1 MDRQLVLPK
10 NENRFRLLGASL
22 LVWGSIAALIGW
34 GVMSAYPA
42 LWWCLTGATS
52 VDDLVQS
59 PLGFP
64 WLTLVDRFTV

>member
-42 LWWCLTGATS
+42 L
-52 VDDLVQS
+52 
-59 PLGFP
+59 
-64 WLTLVDRFTV
+64 